1 MRMREVIS
9 TPLPVDATTDAQLM
23 RLLEILEKKYP
34 NLDLH
39 RVCALIVLS
48 RSGLADYELLAV
60 INGSRVGNQDASLD
74 KSTTSPVTLN
84 AIKND
89 LQPFIV
95 ETHSSGVCCL
105 SLQHRHL
112 FHDVL
117 SQKYSELLTEM
128 KTPLLAYFSDI
139 LATMNHS
146 KKIAATIL
154 PEHSRCLTELPYQF
168 FTSSQYDRLL
178 NDCVIN
184 NKWLSRKLAV
194 FSLQET
200 LFDLDLAIKL
210 SSSHSSRAGN
220 NAGLVQ
226 LRDILMSMSSQ
237 ASQGWETLT
246 SYFNSKNM
254 ASRFSDDFIYAS
266 LLVDDEE
273 RSDGVAPVPFL
284 KYITPSPGEP
294 GDSAILSDNN
304 IELNHQ
310 PSSESTLPSTNHYV
324 TGIFRIKNDND
335 HVITVAVDAGEMIV
349 WNVHTC
355 SRVRTFRGLNAP
367 RDVKMCSDVRA
378 VVLCQRELHVIDLDS
393 GAHVSTLKGVL
404 NIFTPFYG
412 MQGPEHT
419 VALARNRM
427 YLNVIS
433 NASGDVIA
441 SFKVSSS

>member
-1 MRMREVIS
+1 MREVIT

-23 RLLEILEKKYP
+23 RLLDILEKKYP

-48 RSGLADYELLAV
+48 RSGLTDYELLAV
-60 INGSRVGNQDASLD
+60 INGSRIDIKNASLD
-74 KSTTSPVTLN
+74 RSTTSPVTLN

-117 SQKYSELLTEM
+117 SQKYGELLAEM

-146 KKIAATIL
+146 NKIAATIL
-154 PEHSRCLTELPYQF
+154 PDHSRCLAELPYQL
-168 FTSSQYDRLL
+168 FTSSQYERLL

-220 NAGLVQ
+220 KAGLVQ
-226 LRDILMSMSSQ
+226 LGDAMRSMSNQ

-254 ASRFSDDFIYAS
+254 ASRFSDGFIYAS
-266 LLVDDEE
+266 LLADEE
-273 RSDGVAPVPFL
+273 KRSDGVAPVPFL
-284 KYITPSPGEP
+284 KYITPSS
-294 GDSAILSDNN
+294 GDNAVLSDNN
-304 IELNHQ
+304 NELNHQ
-310 PSSESTLPSTNHYV
+310 PSSESIPSTNHYV

-335 HVITVAVDAGEMIV
+335 HVITVAVDAGEMVV

-367 RDVKMCSDVRA
+367 RDVKMCGDVRA

-404 NIFTPFYG
+404 NIFMPFYG
-412 MQGPEHT
+412 MQGSEHT

-441 SFKVSSS
+441 SFKVSS